1 VTLGAAEGR
10 GEAVRM
16 LLRAASEARDVYA
29 HGLALRQAGLAHSLA
44 DEESDRAAAAEAVG
58 DAHWMAEQLDE
69 AFTAYGEALEH
80 GHSAGLV
87 PRDMARLS
95 WKWVDLPTRWGTDI
109 PTSPTR
115 EALEAEI
122 EDGLANARRAKARS
136 IEARLLV
143 ARALLIWRF
152 ETDPEPQVAAL
163 PIADHALEIGEELG
177 KPLVVSA
184 ALDARSA
191 LLQAIR
197 RYQDARSADERRLEL
212 LPEISSREEQMDIC
226 AAVARTRTSLGDY
239 AGAVAAADLADE
251 LVTGGDQR
259 WAAWPARTRV
269 EAYFYWDRWDDALR
283 AHDRYMKVFRSR
295 YRTRRVNV
303 TGVVSGVAAAIHL
316 LRGDREQADVI
327 EQRLGRHVPPNYNLM
342 VGHAMLGCGEPSL
355 ALDNVGKV
363 RFWLPWVLAIT
374 AEAQAALGRWDD
386 LDRTLVRLDGLSGVE
401 ELPRVVAQIDRA
413 RGIAGDELALERS
426 EGAFRRLGCRFEQ
439 ARCLELMGKA
449 DQARRAYERLG
460 AEPAI
465 TAAR

>member
-1 VTLGAAEGR
+1 
-10 GEAVRM
+10 
-16 LLRAASEARDVYA
+16 
-29 HGLALRQAGLAHSLA
+29 
-44 DEESDRAAAAEAVG
+44 
-58 DAHWMAEQLDE
+58 
-69 AFTAYGEALEH
+69 
-80 GHSAGLV
+80 
-87 PRDMARLS
+87 
-95 WKWVDLPTRWGTDI
+95 
-109 PTSPTR
+109 
-115 EALEAEI
+115 
-122 EDGLANARRAKARS
+122 
-136 IEARLLV
+136 
-143 ARALLIWRF
+143 
-152 ETDPEPQVAAL
+152 
-163 PIADHALEIGEELG
+163 
-177 KPLVVSA
+177 
-184 ALDARSA
+184 
-191 LLQAIR
+191 
-197 RYQDARSADERRLEL
+197 
-212 LPEISSREEQMDIC
+212 
-226 AAVARTRTSLGDY
+226 VARTRTSLGDY

-251 LVTGGDQR
+251 LVSGGDQR

-316 LRGDREQADVI
+316 LRGEREQADVI

-386 LDRTLVRLDGLSGVE
+386 LDRTLVRLDGMSGVE

-426 EGAFRRLGCRFEQ
+426 EEAFRKLGCRFEQ